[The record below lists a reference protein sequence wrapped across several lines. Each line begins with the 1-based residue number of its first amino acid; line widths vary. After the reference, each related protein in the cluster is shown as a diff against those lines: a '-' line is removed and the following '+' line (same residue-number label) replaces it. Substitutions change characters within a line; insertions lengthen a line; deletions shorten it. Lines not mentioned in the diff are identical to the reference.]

1 VQSFGT
7 LPDGREARLY
17 TLRQPS
23 GFTAEITDFGG
34 AVVRLLVPDRTGRLA
49 DVALGFDT
57 VTPYVKDSP
66 FFGALIGRV
75 GNRVAGGQF
84 TLDGQTYPLATN
96 NSPGGIPCHLHG
108 GKLGFDKVLWSAAPA
123 LRDAQPALRL
133 RYTSPD
139 GDEGYPGTLS
149 VEVTYSLTA
158 DQGLRIDYTATT
170 DRATP
175 VNLTHHGYFN
185 LAGAGRGDVLGH
197 EVMLRARRYTPVT
210 PGLIPTGE
218 LAPVA
223 DTPFD
228 FTTPHVIGARIGE
241 NHAQLRFGGGYD
253 HNWVLD
259 STDGSLALAAT
270 VREPA
275 SGRIMEVLTTEPGIQ
290 FYTGNF
296 LDGNVPGKSGA
307 AYPYRSGFC
316 LETQHFPDSVNQP
329 NFPSTILR
337 PGQTYRS
344 TTVYRFSAR

>member
-96 NSPGGIPCHLHG
+96 NAPGGIPCHLHG

-123 LRDAQPALRL
+123 LREAQPALRL

-175 VNLTHHGYFN
+175 VNLTPPRLFQPRRRRPRRRPRPRSHAARPPLHP
-185 LAGAGRGDVLGH
+185 GH
-197 EVMLRARRYTPVT
+197 SR
-210 PGLIPTGE
+210 
-218 LAPVA
+218 
-223 DTPFD
+223 
-228 FTTPHVIGARIGE
+228 
-241 NHAQLRFGGGYD
+241 
-253 HNWVLD
+253 
-259 STDGSLALAAT
+259 
-270 VREPA
+270 
-275 SGRIMEVLTTEPGIQ
+275 
-290 FYTGNF
+290 
-296 LDGNVPGKSGA
+296 
-307 AYPYRSGFC
+307 
-316 LETQHFPDSVNQP
+316 PDSH
-329 NFPSTILR
+329 
-337 PGQTYRS
+337 G
-344 TTVYRFSAR
+344 